1 MTSVIVKVE
10 IGEDNRCGNCRFYD
24 DEGYRCVLFDKSL
37 QTECVPENR
46 PYAYRKPI
54 RCAECEQAEVE
65 DDETVC

>member
-10 IGEDNRCGNCRFYD
+10 IGEDRRCGNCRFYD

-37 QTECVPENR
+37 QTECVPANR

-54 RCAECEQAEVE
+54 RCAECKQAEVE

>member
-1 MTSVIVKVE
+1 MLEIKATLKVA
-10 IGEDNRCGNCRFYD
+10 EDGRCGNCRFYD

-37 QTECVPENR
+37 RTECVPANR

-54 RCAECEQAEVE
+54 RCAECKQAEVR

>member
-10 IGEDNRCGNCRFYD
+10 IGEDSRCGNCRFYD

-54 RCAECEQAEVE
+54 RCAECEQAEVK
-65 DDETVC
+65 DDETVY

>member
-10 IGEDNRCGNCRFYD
+10 IGEDSRCGNCRFYD

-46 PYAYRKPI
+46 P
-54 RCAECEQAEVE
+54 
-65 DDETVC
+65 

>member
-1 MTSVIVKVE
+1 MASVIVKVD
-10 IGEDNRCGNCRFYD
+10 IGEDSRCGNCRFYD

-54 RCAECEQAEVE
+54 RCAECEQAEVR

>member
-10 IGEDNRCGNCRFYD
+10 IGEDRRCGNCRFYD

-54 RCAECEQAEVE
+54 RCAECKQAEVR
-65 DDETVC
+65 DGETVC